1 MLYKAI
7 EDLNPYDYPFKGA
20 NPIMDSPNLKDVNSI
35 LKGLDHGDA
44 LTWNDAHEL
53 CYFLIHQTRLF
64 IEQDLQEKAPIVPW
78 KCQGETLQENLLRNG
93 CIHSVS
99 YLYVMAIKLGLK
111 GHIKALHTYS
121 FMKGSPLLS
130 PKDKI
135 NHAFVLLT
143 LPISQNGKTTKHSFI
158 LDPTFRQFFADYD
171 TNNAF
176 ATPVKFDNSKTLGA
190 RISQQ
195 YNTQLMADHLL
206 KFGFVYAGH
215 FAKKAYIAHFVK
227 DPDIAITED
236 ALSCLYKNVSAP
248 ANIHATISSWY
259 YTGMRAGRK
268 TSLNDFIFEKE
279 KFYDSI
285 RSKKVATYFGSRM
298 INL

>member
-1 MLYKAI
+1 ML
-7 EDLNPYDYPFKGA
+7 
-20 NPIMDSPNLKDVNSI
+20 
-35 LKGLDHGDA
+35 
-44 LTWNDAHEL
+44 
-53 CYFLIHQTRLF
+53 LF
-64 IEQDLQEKAPIVPW
+64 
-78 KCQGETLQENLLRNG
+78 C
-93 CIHSVS
+93 
-99 YLYVMAIKLGLK
+99 
-111 GHIKALHTYS
+111 
-121 FMKGSPLLS
+121 
-130 PKDKI
+130 
-135 NHAFVLLT
+135 
-143 LPISQNGKTTKHSFI
+143 SQNGKTTKHSFI

-176 ATPVKFDNSKTLGA
+176 ATPVKLDNSKTLGA

-236 ALSCLYKNVSAP
+236 ALSRLYKNISAP